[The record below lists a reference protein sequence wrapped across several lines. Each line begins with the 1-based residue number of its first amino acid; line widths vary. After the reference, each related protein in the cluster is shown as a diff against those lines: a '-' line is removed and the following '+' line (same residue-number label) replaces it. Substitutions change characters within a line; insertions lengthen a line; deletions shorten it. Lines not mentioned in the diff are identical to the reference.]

1 MKSKQ
6 IANKL
11 LLYFGFNRLTI
22 TPTKRSISVWVK
34 PNSNTNSHSTSQSTT
49 NLFGSTSTLSK
60 LRKQSSKD
68 GMTSLRRSNNE
79 SNSQSQWYAEY
90 PKNDTNSLSV
100 NSNQSSQPVIE
111 LSEQLTPHRP
121 LRSEI
126 DRRLSRPNS
135 GQYRTHNTHS
145 PTRSLS
151 HGASSNSLSLSPYMS
166 PSGLD
171 ANDDK
176 PPPLPVKQSYAD
188 YTNLPENENGTNGV
202 DLTIVQSKR
211 NSGHSS
217 SSIKNKVSQTFF
229 FNY

>member
-1 MKSKQ
+1 M
-6 IANKL
+6 
-11 LLYFGFNRLTI
+11 
-22 TPTKRSISVWVK
+22 
-34 PNSNTNSHSTSQSTT
+34 
-49 NLFGSTSTLSK
+49 TL
-60 LRKQSSKD
+60 
-68 GMTSLRRSNNE
+68 LRRSNNE

-90 PKNDTNSLSV
+90 PKTDTNSFFG
-100 NSNQSSQPVIE
+100 NSNQSSPPVIE

-135 GQYRTHNTHS
+135 GQYRTHKTHS

-151 HGASSNSLSLSPYMS
+151 HGASSNSLLLSPCLS
-166 PSGLD
+166 SSGLD
-171 ANDDK
+171 ENDDK

-188 YTNLPENENGTNGV
+188 YGNLPDNENGTNGL

-211 NSGHSS
+211 NSGHLS

-229 FNY
+229 FNYQMFF